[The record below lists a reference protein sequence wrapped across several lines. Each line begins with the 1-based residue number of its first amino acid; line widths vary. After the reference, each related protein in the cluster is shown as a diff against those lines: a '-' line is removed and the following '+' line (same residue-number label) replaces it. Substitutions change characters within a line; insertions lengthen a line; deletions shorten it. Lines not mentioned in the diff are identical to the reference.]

1 MEKIIL
7 LLQVLLLSSLSSA
20 RAQMRFTD
28 KTKEAGISHVYKVH
42 EGLFG
47 GGVCVVDFNK
57 DGWEDLYITGGR
69 NSDQLYRNNGDG
81 TFTELLEK
89 AGLGETR
96 NYVTNGVA
104 SADINRDGWPDLV
117 ITTMTTLKDPP
128 PIPRAIN
135 LLFLNNGDG
144 SFRDRTKEYG
154 LAEMYSFSTGA
165 SFGDINA
172 DGWPDLYIGNYFN
185 EFTGNLG
192 NITDETVVGANQIAK
207 GYLFLNEEGKKFR
220 EVGAGYGL
228 NTAGFGFGGVFTDI
242 DNDRDQD
249 LYINHDFG
257 YKRTAN
263 LLYENR
269 YPSVYFQEIGKP
281 AGMDL
286 RINSMA
292 AAVGDYNNDGWMDYY
307 MTNIRFNWF
316 MVNEGKGKFFVNRV
330 KELGCNYL
338 AISWGAN
345 FADFD
350 QDGDL
355 DLFVANGDL
364 NPNCNP
370 IGDYFFENTG
380 NKFQESAKAVGLQ
393 DYGIGRGSVV
403 FDYDKDGDLDLL
415 VVNQE
420 SICPD
425 YPSSSVTRL
434 YRNDSKSGNWLS
446 VALEGVDAELNGIG
460 SRVRLVVGKTGMIRE
475 IDGGG
480 SSHVSQNTQRAHFGV
495 GTVESIDSVIVY
507 WTGGNTQVLTNVK
520 PNQFLQIRETP
531 LPKKKNSWLWL
542 LAAGVL
548 LLVLLSAWMIRQ
560 KKS

>member
-1 MEKIIL
+1 MEKVI
-7 LLQVLLLSSLSSA
+7 VLLINLILFALSPITAQLKFTDISSA
-20 RAQMRFTD
+20 ARIQ
-28 KTKEAGISHVYKVH
+28 HVYKVH

-47 GGVCVVDFNK
+47 GGACVFDFNT
-57 DGWEDLYITGGR
+57 DGWEDIYITGGK
-69 NSDQLYRNNGDG
+69 NSDQLYKNNGDG
-81 TFTELLEK
+81 TFTEMLVS
-89 AGLGETR
+89 AGLTDTR
-96 NYVTNGVA
+96 KYVTNGVS

-117 ITTMTTLKDPP
+117 ITTMTTLNNSP

-135 LLFLNNGDG
+135 LLFLNKGNG
-144 SFRDRTKEYG
+144 SFQNLTREFG
-154 LAEMYSFSTGA
+154 LDQLYSFSTGA

-172 DGWPDLYIGNYFN
+172 DGWPDLYIGNYFT

-207 GYLFLNEEGKKFR
+207 GYLFLNENGKRYR

-228 NTAGFGFGGVFTDI
+228 NTAGFGFGGVFTDY

-263 LLYENR
+263 LLYENK
-269 YPSVYFQEIGKP
+269 YPSVYFQEVGKQTQ
-281 AGMDL
+281 MDL
-286 RINSMA
+286 RINSMS

-330 KELGCNYL
+330 KELGCNYV

-355 DLFVANGDL
+355 DLYVANGDL

-370 IGDYFFENTG
+370 IGDYFFENIG
-380 NKFQESAKAVGLQ
+380 GKFQETAKVVGLQ

-403 FDYDKDGDLDLL
+403 FDYDKDGDLDVL

-420 SICPD
+420 AICPD
-425 YPSSSVTRL
+425 YPASSVTRL
-434 YRNDSKSGNWLS
+434 YRNDSKTGNWLS
-446 VALEGVDAELNGIG
+446 VALQGVEAEPEGIG
-460 SRVRLVVGKTGMIRE
+460 SRIRIVVGKTAMIRE

-480 SSHVSQNTQRAHFGV
+480 SSHVSQNTLRAHFGI
-495 GTVESIDSVIVY
+495 GSNQKIDSVIVE
-507 WTGGNTQVLTNVK
+507 WTGGNTQVLTNVQ
-520 PNQFLQIRETP
+520 PNQFLLIREV
-531 LPKKKNSWLWL
+531 PKPAKKTNWIYLIIAGGVV
-542 LAAGVL
+542 LAGLTGWVL
-548 LLVLLSAWMIRQ
+548 RQ

>member
-1 MEKIIL
+1 
-7 LLQVLLLSSLSSA
+7 
-20 RAQMRFTD
+20 
-28 KTKEAGISHVYKVH
+28 
-42 EGLFG
+42 
-47 GGVCVVDFNK
+47 
-57 DGWEDLYITGGR
+57 
-69 NSDQLYRNNGDG
+69 
-81 TFTELLEK
+81 
-89 AGLGETR
+89 
-96 NYVTNGVA
+96 
-104 SADINRDGWPDLV
+104 
-117 ITTMTTLKDPP
+117 
-128 PIPRAIN
+128 
-135 LLFLNNGDG
+135 
-144 SFRDRTKEYG
+144 
-154 LAEMYSFSTGA
+154 
-165 SFGDINA
+165 
-172 DGWPDLYIGNYFN
+172 
-185 EFTGNLG
+185 
-192 NITDETVVGANQIAK
+192 
-207 GYLFLNEEGKKFR
+207 
-220 EVGAGYGL
+220 
-228 NTAGFGFGGVFTDI
+228 
-242 DNDRDQD
+242 
-249 LYINHDFG
+249 
-257 YKRTAN
+257 
-263 LLYENR
+263 
-269 YPSVYFQEIGKP
+269 VYFQEIGKP

-330 KELGCNYL
+330 KELGCNYV

-380 NKFQESAKAVGLQ
+380 GKFQETAKAVGLQ

-434 YRNDSKSGNWLS
+434 YRNDSKAGNWLS
-446 VALEGVDAELNGIG
+446 VALQGVDAESNGIG
-460 SRVRLVVGKTGMIRE
+460 SRVRLVVGKTAMIRE

-480 SSHVSQNTQRAHFGV
+480 SSHVSQNTVRAHFGV
-495 GTVESIDSVIVY
+495 GAVESIDSVIVY
-507 WTGGNTQVLTNVK
+507 WTGGNTQIVTNVK

-531 LPKKKNSWLWL
+531 VPKKKTSWVWFLVG
-542 LAAGVL
+542 GVL
-548 LLVLLSAWMIRQ
+548 LLAVFTGWILRQ